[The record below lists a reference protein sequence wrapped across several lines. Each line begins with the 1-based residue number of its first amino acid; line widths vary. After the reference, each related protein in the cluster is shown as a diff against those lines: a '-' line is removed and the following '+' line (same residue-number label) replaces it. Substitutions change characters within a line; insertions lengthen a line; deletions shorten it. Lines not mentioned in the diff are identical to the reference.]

1 MLRRDFLSLCG
12 LAAGSCL
19 VPDAI
24 ARVIRDT
31 CVLADQPYLILPRD
45 PSDTLYALTTDGTTD
60 FMLHLGDPSVESTP
74 PNWRDYLDEFEGID
88 IKDKKAVREW
98 WIEQVGDPEQDPI
111 TIKAKDTIDGIAL
124 DKWENEQ
131 EMHAGP
137 AARAFHHLSELPLDD
152 GSRLVGGQAL
162 GKLRFIEGDRPG
174 SNLTYVEAP
183 DLATL
188 ACLQNR
194 LNELDENFAIEIREW

>member
-98 WIEQVGDPEQDPI
+98 WIEQVGDPEEDPI
-111 TIKAKDTIDGIAL
+111 TIKANEEIDGIAL

-194 LNELDENFAIEIREW
+194 LNELGENFAIEIREW